1 MLHKLKTTGLG
12 LVAGGLLVSVSGCAL
27 GPPEIVP
34 LSDLFADDPE
44 DERLRYFQEI
54 RATEALRE
62 HGVTGEGVLVT
73 IMGEAVDVSHPDLQK
88 RVVSQYNAFV
98 EKDGLIKGDGNRLYR
113 DELYGRDDGH
123 GTHIAG
129 TIAAECDGIGLQ
141 GVACGAQLTVYD
153 LGAYDSTDKFELRG
167 WGDDSMESQFVQAF
181 ETSIKDVTRR
191 QESHITTGSFNIETP
206 AYRVVDEGPLVGL
219 SIDEIVLLVEKNLR
233 KVDDLFAKDFVSF
246 ESEEEEAEALGLLKA
261 AGGDPKEY
269 ALGFLLQYSTEWEN
283 LVQALADY
291 QAQDGLYIVTE
302 SNAVFGDKSSLLNAL
317 PSLDAR
323 IDSDLWITVS
333 MVMPEDIENAV
344 DDEGKVTVGKY
355 ISPINPCGEMA
366 AEYCIVTPS
375 YFVLSTMTERMAFWD
390 GVTPLFEVDGRLYQP
405 LDGHSMGAPM
415 VAAALALMQE
425 RNMRDALGYSMK
437 EMAMILKKNAN
448 REFPGYDPIK
458 HGRGMLDVKAALDAM

>member
-1 MLHKLKTTGLG
+1 MWQIRKILC
-12 LVAGGLLVSVSGCAL
+12 AGVSLAVVSVALVGCVA
-27 GPPEIVP
+27 GPPEIYP
-34 LSDLFADDPE
+34 ASDVFIKDPE
-44 DERLRYFQEI
+44 DSRLRYFQEI
-54 RATEALRE
+54 RSTAALRE

-73 IMGEAVDVSHPDLQK
+73 IMGEAVDSAHPDLK
-88 RVVSQYNAFV
+88 NRVISQYNAFV
-98 EKDGLIKGDGNRLYR
+98 EKGALTEGEGNLPYQY
-113 DELYGRDDGH
+113 ELYGKNDGH

-153 LGAYDSTDKFELRG
+153 LGAYDSTDRFELRG

-181 ETSIKDVTRR
+181 TTSMIDVR
-191 QESHITTGSFNIETP
+191 QRQQSHITTGSFNIETP

-283 LVQALADY
+283 LIQALADY

-302 SNAVFGDKSSLLNAL
+302 SNAVFGDTSSLLNAL
-317 PSLDAR
+317 PSLDER
-323 IDSDLWITVS
+323 IDPDLWITVS
-333 MVMPEDIENAV
+333 MVMPDDIENAV
-344 DDEGKVTVGKY
+344 DDEGNVTVSKY
-355 ISPINPCGEMA
+355 ISPINPCGKMA
-366 AEYCIVTPS
+366 ADYCIVTPS
-375 YFVLSTMTERMAFWD
+375 YLVLSTMTERMAFWD
-390 GVTPLFEVDGRLYQP
+390 GTPLLEIEGRLYQP

-425 RNMRDALGYSMK
+425 RNERDALGYSMK
-437 EMAMILKKNAN
+437 EMAMILKENAN